1 VGQVRFTVAI
11 LATVLAY
18 TWLLAPVTPRWTAA
32 AAGAVVIVLALVRAW
47 RAREWGLAW
56 PHFWQALTLAS
67 VFTVA
72 GAGVLAFAGWQGG
85 DWHPRRL
92 TASDVAVLVL
102 WALGQQ
108 FALQITLLREAQA
121 VTSRTAGVVVA
132 AALFAALHLPNPFLT
147 GVTFVAALAWSAIY
161 DRHPNLIPLALSH
174 ALLTL
179 VVLVA
184 LDDATTG
191 RLRVGVAYLALR

>member
-1 VGQVRFTVAI
+1 MIVTVAI

-18 TWLLAPVTPRWTAA
+18 TWLLAPVTPRWTAV
-32 AAGAVVIVLALVRAW
+32 AAGAIVVALALARAW

-56 PHFWQALTLAS
+56 SHFWPSLSRAALLTA
-67 VFTVA
+67 A
-72 GAGVLAFAGWQGG
+72 GAGVLALAGWQRGN
-85 DWHPRRL
+85 WHSRRL
-92 TASDVAVLVL
+92 TGLDVAALVL
-102 WALGQQ
+102 WTLGQQ

-147 GVTFVAALAWSAIY
+147 GVTFIAALAWCAIY

-174 ALLTL
+174 ALLTV
-179 VVLVA
+179 VVLSA
-184 LDDATTG
+184 LDDAATG
-191 RLRVGVAYLALR
+191 RLRVGIAYLALR